1 MYIFCLGAEFMAVD
15 PYTSRLAKVRH
26 RFVSTLES
34 KIEDAYRA
42 VPKLVAVVPAASTN
56 VAEAYRCMHGIVGIG
71 PTVGFPSTG
80 RAAREAEDVLRS
92 PHRDG
97 RGLTSDEVSLFM
109 KRLHAL
115 REAASRELRF
125 FYSV

>member
-1 MYIFCLGAEFMAVD
+1 MTVD
-15 PYTSRLAKVRH
+15 PFTDRLAKVRH
-26 RFVSTLES
+26 RFVSTLEG
-34 KIEDAYRA
+34 KIEDAYA
-42 VPKLVAVVPAASTN
+42 AAPKLSGAASAASIT
-56 VAEAYRCMHGIVGIG
+56 VAEAYRCMHSIVGIG

-80 RAAREAEDVLRS
+80 RAAREVEDVLRS
-92 PHRDG
+92 PHRDR

-109 KRLHAL
+109 KRLHGL